1 MAKGEMQRSK
11 TERHKC
17 NGYAQKRK
25 EIVGQ
30 KTQSLLEYI
39 ESF

>member
-1 MAKGEMQRSK
+1 MQRSK
-11 TERHKC
+11 TERHKR

-30 KTQSLLEYI
+30 KTHSLLEYI
-39 ESF
+39 KSF